1 MLQWQQRKETC
12 LLLVCGVCVCVCVH
26 ACVCACTCIHKTWL
40 QPGLVIICCCLSPYF
55 TEQCYSSSPKPN
67 QTDDNGMERDGE
79 VYSPHT
85 PQELVEEV
93 ETGGS
98 GTRGEETSA
107 SMRSPRGRQA
117 GTEKANTYALPP
129 ELEGMA
135 EIATEF
141 QKAIVSGFVHKYCKQ
156 LTKTSGSQRPT
167 SEYY

>member
-1 MLQWQQRKETC
+1 M
-12 LLLVCGVCVCVCVH
+12 CVCVSVH
-26 ACVCACTCIHKTWL
+26 VRKTWL
-40 QPGLVIICCCLSPYF
+40 QPGLVFICCYPSPYF
-55 TEQCYSSSPKPN
+55 TEQCYSSSPRPK
-67 QTDDNGMERDGE
+67 QTDDSGMERDGE

-85 PQELVEEV
+85 PQYLVEEV

-107 SMRSPRGRQA
+107 SMRSPRGKQA
-117 GTEKANTYALPP
+117 GTEKANSYVLPP

-156 LTKTSGSQRPT
+156 LTRPPGRNVLLV
-167 SEYY
+167 SIINSCVVAHQFAIGVS